1 MNRQNKLIAI
11 LTSIFFIVV
20 LSSMIASVA
29 VEPEDLTN
37 VVVRDIDGDVVTV
50 KWDPI
55 TNRWRCFKE
64 DGRESIHSG
73 LAPNENGMWYCSAG
87 GVLFDY
93 TNPVE
98 FEGDTWY
105 VLNGKVATDYTGE
118 VSFFGKTYSV
128 ERGKIL
134 GEVTTA
140 KATPVQSNSS
150 ALNGSSESSYAVYV
164 VLALLGAGAVWLIA
178 KKRKKK
184 DKPVLQSQS
193 KEKPAVY
200 YPMESNTT
208 TSYKKVDAVANQEQD
223 EKYQKY
229 QYKKKNVVT
238 NREQRF
244 YKELKPI
251 ADKLGYTVLTKIRM
265 ADLVDPT
272 APDFTSARQGSF
284 AKIRS
289 KHVDFALA
297 DPENLNI
304 HLLIE
309 LDDSTH
315 QWSDRKERDVFV
327 DYVYR
332 TTGYPILHVYS
343 SHDLES
349 QIRSKLG
356 I

>member
-1 MNRQNKLIAI
+1 M
-11 LTSIFFIVV
+11 
-20 LSSMIASVA
+20 
-29 VEPEDLTN
+29 
-37 VVVRDIDGDVVTV
+37 
-50 KWDPI
+50 
-55 TNRWRCFKE
+55 
-64 DGRESIHSG
+64 
-73 LAPNENGMWYCSAG
+73 
-87 GVLFDY
+87 
-93 TNPVE
+93 
-98 FEGDTWY
+98 
-105 VLNGKVATDYTGE
+105 
-118 VSFFGKTYSV
+118 
-128 ERGKIL
+128 
-134 GEVTTA
+134 
-140 KATPVQSNSS
+140 
-150 ALNGSSESSYAVYV
+150 
-164 VLALLGAGAVWLIA
+164 IA

>member
-1 MNRQNKLIAI
+1 MNRQNKLLAI
-11 LTSIFFIVV
+11 LASIVLMV
-20 LSSMIASVA
+20 ALSSLIASVA

-37 VVVRDIDGDVVTV
+37 VVVRDMDGDIVTV

-118 VSFFGKTYSV
+118 VTFFGKTYSV

-150 ALNGSSESSYAVYV
+150 TLSSSDESSSAIYV
-164 VLALLGAGAVWLIA
+164 LLALLGAGAIWLIA

-193 KEKPAVY
+193 KEKPAVF
-200 YPMESNTT
+200 YPQEAGTT
-208 TSYKKVDAVANQEQD
+208 TSYKKVDAVINQEQD
-223 EKYQKY
+223 EKYHRY

-315 QWSDRKERDVFV
+315 QWSDRKERDEFV

>member
-55 TNRWRCFKE
+55 TNRWRCLKE

-150 ALNGSSESSYAVYV
+150 ALNGSSESSYAVY
-164 VLALLGAGAVWLIA
+164 AL
-178 KKRKKK
+178 
-184 DKPVLQSQS
+184 P
-193 KEKPAVY
+193 
-200 YPMESNTT
+200 
-208 TSYKKVDAVANQEQD
+208 EQ
-223 EKYQKY
+223 
-229 QYKKKNVVT
+229 
-238 NREQRF
+238 
-244 YKELKPI
+244 
-251 ADKLGYTVLTKIRM
+251 
-265 ADLVDPT
+265 
-272 APDFTSARQGSF
+272 
-284 AKIRS
+284 
-289 KHVDFALA
+289 
-297 DPENLNI
+297 
-304 HLLIE
+304 
-309 LDDSTH
+309 
-315 QWSDRKERDVFV
+315 W
-327 DYVYR
+327 
-332 TTGYPILHVYS
+332 
-343 SHDLES
+343 
-349 QIRSKLG
+349 
-356 I
+356 